1 MAHRAKRGLREKG
14 GRELV
19 ALDVMDFGLLDGSS
33 AVVQGEEALRLK
45 LTRVLRVC
53 GRAQGTR

>member
-1 MAHRAKRGLREKG
+1 M
-14 GRELV
+14 